1 MKKIVF
7 IAFLLSFVTFFASA
21 NSLSFKEKPINNYTK
36 YQSVEHFSCVA
47 DLNLITSI
55 AFIQKV
61 NSHGVGLNK
70 KYKYPELVSNSG
82 ISKNDI
88 NKYLILKVN
97 SHGVGLNKNFKYQ
110 ELVSNSSISKNDIN
124 KYLNLKVIKFDYNY
138 GKYCKNFYLKTGISN
153 SIHVSIIY
161 S

>member
-70 KYKYPELVSNSG
+70 NYKYPELVSNSG
-82 ISKNDI
+82 
-88 NKYLILKVN
+88 
-97 SHGVGLNKNFKYQ
+97 
-110 ELVSNSSISKNDIN
+110 ISKNDIN